1 MKNHYTISPDGLI
14 ATIQL
19 KRRNGEILHCL
30 VDSADLPKLQGFNV
44 TWHASWHNDIQDFY
58 VEGNVRDDG
67 EKSKRRLVRMHR
79 FLTDAPRGL
88 EVDHW
93 NHITTDNRRS
103 NLRVVTHSVNQMN
116 RKGATCKSKSGHRGI
131 FLNRK
136 HGKFYLT
143 VTINGERKTIGY
155 FDTVEEALTAR
166 DSFPEYARKRGS

>member
-79 FLTDAPRGL
+79 FLTDAPY
-88 EVDHW
+88 H
-93 NHITTDNRRS
+93 
-103 NLRVVTHSVNQMN
+103 
-116 RKGATCKSKSGHRGI
+116 HRQ
-131 FLNRK
+131 
-136 HGKFYLT
+136 
-143 VTINGERKTIGY
+143 
-155 FDTVEEALTAR
+155 
-166 DSFPEYARKRGS
+166 P